1 MQLRNEN
8 KLDEMCDIL
17 SELQTYC
24 PLISVPSVIKLP
36 NGNTLASD
44 DVKYHEILFGGDQ
57 LTRARAVGAIQL
69 RAGHNEPTHKL
80 IGLLPAIEDWHTR
93 QTLLKVLV
101 CAYVNMT
108 ITISIILF
116 VIYITLCR

>member
-8 KLDEMCDIL
+8 KLDELCDIL

-69 RAGHNEPTHKL
+69 RAGHDEPTHKL
-80 IGLLPAIEDWHTR
+80 IGLVPVIEDWHTR
-93 QTLLKVLV
+93 QTLLKVLLFV
-101 CAYVNMT
+101 CVN
-108 ITISIILF
+108 TISIILY